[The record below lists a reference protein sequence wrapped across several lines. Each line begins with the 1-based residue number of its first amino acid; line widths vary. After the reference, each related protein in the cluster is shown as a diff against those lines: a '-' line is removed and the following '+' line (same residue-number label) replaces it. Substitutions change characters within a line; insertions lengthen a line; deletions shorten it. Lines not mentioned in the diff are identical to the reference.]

1 MTPHSRIRRIGW
13 LAALGTCIALYALL
27 HLKVNAVHAE
37 VVRAEREIVRLEEQN
52 LLLETEFLT
61 RSSQVQLAAWNRV
74 DFGFEAPR
82 AEQFIE
88 SPMQLA
94 SLGSPRA
101 ADAPPP
107 IRLAGM
113 TSGEDMPEF
122 PRLRSPLTGEPVD
135 ERVLAGD
142 EPSRGGLAVAL
153 APGPL
158 RVPIAAAADAASG
171 ARVALAGNVTR

>member
-1 MTPHSRIRRIGW
+1 MTPQARIRRIGW
-13 LAALGTCIALYALL
+13 IAALGTCILLYILL
-27 HLKVNAVHAE
+27 HVKVNAVHSD
-37 VVRAEREIVRLEEQN
+37 VVRAEREIVRLENQN
-52 LLLETEFLT
+52 MLLETEFLT

-94 SLGSPRA
+94 SFGSPRGV
-101 ADAPPP
+101 DAPQP
-107 IRLAGM
+107 IQLAGM

-122 PRLRSPLTGEPVD
+122 PQLISPLTGKPVD

-142 EPSRGGLAVAL
+142 APGEGHLAVSL

-158 RVPIAAAADAASG
+158 RVPIASSG
-171 ARVALAGNVTR
+171 AAPIVTVAIAGAGQP

>member
-1 MTPHSRIRRIGW
+1 MTPRSRIRRIGW
-13 LAALGTCIALYALL
+13 LAALGTCAALYVLL
-27 HLKVNAVHAE
+27 HVKVNAVHAD
-37 VVRAEREIVRLEEQN
+37 VIRAEREIVRMEEQN
-52 LLLETEFLT
+52 MLLETEFLT

-94 SLGSPRA
+94 SFGSPRS
-101 ADAPPP
+101 ADAPQP

-122 PRLRSPLTGEPVD
+122 PQLVSPLTGKPVD
-135 ERVLAGD
+135 QRVLAGD
-142 EPSRGGLAVAL
+142 EPSEGHLAVSL
-153 APGPL
+153 VPGPL
-158 RVPIAAAADAASG
+158 RVPIAGAGVAGGAD
-171 ARVALAGNVTR
+171 VALAGAAVR

>member
-1 MTPHSRIRRIGW
+1 MTPQSRIRRIGW
-13 LAALGTCIALYALL
+13 LAALGICIALYALL
-27 HLKVNAVHAE
+27 HVKVNAVHAD
-37 VVRAEREIVRLEEQN
+37 VVRAEREIVRLEEKN

-74 DFGFEAPR
+74 DFGLVAPK

-94 SLGSPRA
+94 SFGSPRA
-101 ADAPPP
+101 VDAPPP

-113 TSGEDMPEF
+113 TSGENMPEF

-135 ERVLAGD
+135 ERVLGGD
-142 EPSRGGLAVAL
+142 EPSGGSLAVAL

-158 RVPIAAAADAASG
+158 RVQLDGPANVASV
-171 ARVALAGNVTR
+171 ARVAIAGNAAR

>member
-1 MTPHSRIRRIGW
+1 MTPHRRIRRIGW
-13 LAALGTCIALYALL
+13 LAALGTCIVLYALL
-27 HLKVNAVHAE
+27 HVKVNAVHAE
-37 VVRAEREIVRLEEQN
+37 VVQAERQIVRLEEQN
-52 LLLETEFLT
+52 MLLETEFLT

-88 SPMQLA
+88 SPIQLA
-94 SLGSPRA
+94 SFGSPRTV
-101 ADAPPP
+101 DAPEP

-113 TSGEDMPEF
+113 TSGEDIAEF
-122 PRLRSPLTGEPVD
+122 PKLVSPLTGKPVD

-142 EPSRGGLAVAL
+142 EPSGGHLAVTL

-158 RVPIAAAADAASG
+158 RVPMSASAQAAG
-171 ARVALAGNVTR
+171 TVRVALAGNSAR

>member
-1 MTPHSRIRRIGW
+1 MTPQSRIRRIGW
-13 LAALGTCIALYALL
+13 LAALGTCIMLYALL
-27 HLKVNAVHAE
+27 HVKVNAVHAE
-37 VVRAEREIVRLEEQN
+37 VVRAEREIVRLENQN

-88 SPMQLA
+88 
-94 SLGSPRA
+94 R
-101 ADAPPP
+101 P
-107 IRLAGM
+107 IQLAGM
-113 TSGEDMPEF
+113 NSGEDMPEF
-122 PRLRSPLTGEPVD
+122 PQLVSPLTGNPVD

-142 EPSRGGLAVAL
+142 APNEGHLAVTL

-158 RVPIAAAADAASG
+158 RVPIVSSG
-171 ARVALAGNVTR
+171 AMPIARVAIAGAGKR

>member
-1 MTPHSRIRRIGW
+1 MTPHRRIRRIGW

-27 HLKVNAVHAE
+27 HVKVNAVHAE
-37 VVRAEREIVRLEEQN
+37 VVRAERQIVRLEEQN
-52 LLLETEFLT
+52 MLLETEFLT

-74 DFGFEAPR
+74 DFGFEAPK

-94 SLGSPRA
+94 SFGSPRT
-101 ADAPPP
+101 ADAPAP

-113 TSGEDMPEF
+113 TTGEDIAEF
-122 PRLRSPLTGEPVD
+122 PKLVSPLTGKPVD
-135 ERVLAGD
+135 ERVLAGG
-142 EPSRGGLAVAL
+142 EPGEGHLAVAL

-158 RVPIAAAADAASG
+158 RVPLSAPAQAAG
-171 ARVALAGNVTR
+171 FTRVAIAGNAAR

>member
-1 MTPHSRIRRIGW
+1 MTPQSRIRRIGW
-13 LAALGTCIALYALL
+13 IAALGTCIVLYILL
-27 HLKVNAVHAE
+27 HVKVNAVHSD
-37 VVRAEREIVRLEEQN
+37 VVRAEREIVRLENQN
-52 LLLETEFLT
+52 MLLETEFLT

-88 SPMQLA
+88 SPLQLA
-94 SLGSPRA
+94 SFGSPRA
-101 ADAPPP
+101 ANAPRP
-107 IRLAGM
+107 ILLAGM

-122 PRLRSPLTGEPVD
+122 PQLVSPLTGKPVD

-142 EPSRGGLAVAL
+142 APSEGHLAVSL

-158 RVPIAAAADAASG
+158 RVPIAASG
-171 ARVALAGNVTR
+171 GLPVVSVAIAGAGKR